1 MFAGNLTDEKVDQV
15 IGSILQAGV
24 LLSGLVVLIGGVLY
38 LIQFGLTPANY
49 RSFSPELAAV
59 HGLSPIFSG
68 ALRLDGRSIIQ
79 VGILI
84 LVATPVIRVIFSVFA
99 FVLQRDHL
107 YVTITLIV
115 LGILFYGLS
124 G

>member
-1 MFAGNLTDEKVDQV
+1 MFTGTLTEEKMDQF

-49 RSFSPELAAV
+49 SSFSPERTAV
-59 HGLSPIFSG
+59 RGLSPIFSG
-68 ALRLDGRSIIQ
+68 TLQLDGRAIIQ

-84 LVATPVIRVIFSVFA
+84 LVATPVMRVVFSVFA
-99 FVLQRDHL
+99 FIVQRDRL
-107 YVTITLIV
+107 YIAITLIV
-115 LGILFYGLS
+115 LGILLYALRA
-124 G
+124 